1 MLTIRKRC
9 ILLDRRESL
18 KRKVAQSKAFQ
29 RAQDFSTFAKLKER
43 KRNYKRLYKKKNA
56 SSHEKFDQSTKG
68 SIQILSE
75 KIPQP

>member
-29 RAQDFSTFAKLKER
+29 RAQDFSTFAKLKEK
-43 KRNYKRLYKKKNA
+43 KRNYKRLYKKNA
-56 SSHEKFDQSTKG
+56 SSHEKFYQSTKG

-75 KIPQP
+75 KIPQL